1 MNEGTSGR
9 EIFIDVKF
17 SLYLRL
23 DSYRETIIHE
33 IIIVTLHNSPLASV
47 HEIQSILL
55 INYKSFPFYS
65 TSGLIYGIHFA
76 FQGES
81 KTVTQLSL
89 VHSRQL
95 DRPCLSVRVACDNV
109 TKFIS
114 SVYVHWDN
122 NVALG
127 PVPHHNGSVHP
138 KGWKVDNP
146 PPFLGIVSVTWSAKK
161 CTQPIGM
168 SVHLTPLGFPV
179 LWITLHC
186 VFKSFLFQWTTSH
199 RIFPHLKKAA

>member
-33 IIIVTLHNSPLASV
+33 IIIVTLHNSHLASV

-55 INYKSFPFYS
+55 INYNGAYANIFDHKSFPFYS

-179 LWITLHC
+179 LWITLYC
-186 VFKSFLFQWTTSH
+186 V
-199 RIFPHLKKAA
+199 

>member
-33 IIIVTLHNSPLASV
+33 IIIVTLHNSHLASV

-55 INYKSFPFYS
+55 INYNGAYANIFDHKSFPFYS

-114 SVYVHWDN
+114 SVCVHWDN

-138 KGWKVDNP
+138 KG
-146 PPFLGIVSVTWSAKK
+146 
-161 CTQPIGM
+161 
-168 SVHLTPLGFPV
+168 
-179 LWITLHC
+179 
-186 VFKSFLFQWTTSH
+186 
-199 RIFPHLKKAA
+199 

>member
-33 IIIVTLHNSPLASV
+33 IIIVTLHNSHLASV

-55 INYKSFPFYS
+55 INCNGAYANIFDHKSFPFYS

-114 SVYVHWDN
+114 SVCVHWDN

-138 KGWKVDNP
+138 KG
-146 PPFLGIVSVTWSAKK
+146 
-161 CTQPIGM
+161 
-168 SVHLTPLGFPV
+168 
-179 LWITLHC
+179 
-186 VFKSFLFQWTTSH
+186 
-199 RIFPHLKKAA
+199 